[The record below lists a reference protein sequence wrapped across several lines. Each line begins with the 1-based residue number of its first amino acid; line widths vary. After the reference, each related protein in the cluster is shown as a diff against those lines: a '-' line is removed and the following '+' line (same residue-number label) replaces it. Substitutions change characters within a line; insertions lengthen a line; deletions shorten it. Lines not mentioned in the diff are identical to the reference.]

1 MGGKKKNKGG
11 MVQNNGV
18 GTVLGTLLFAVLG
31 FFVLFPH
38 L

>member
-18 GTVLGTLLFAVLG
+18 GTVLGTLLFAVLASLYC
-31 FFVLFPH
+31 FRF
-38 L
+38 